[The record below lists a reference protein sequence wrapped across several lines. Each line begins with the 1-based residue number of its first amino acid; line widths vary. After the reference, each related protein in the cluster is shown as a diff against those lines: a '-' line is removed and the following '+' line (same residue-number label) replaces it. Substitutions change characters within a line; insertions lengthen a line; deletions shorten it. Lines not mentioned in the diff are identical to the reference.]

1 MNVQSRI
8 PKLNEVSFD
17 GALTWFAEM
26 QTKGLLFHPDDDPAE
41 IYRVSDWVPT
51 FSGTEAHEAR
61 FVLKELFESLGD
73 GVYEA
78 AYPVFMNACGTPLD
92 A

>member
-1 MNVQSRI
+1 MKVQSRI

-26 QTKGLLFHPDDDPAE
+26 QTKGLLFHPDDDPAV
-41 IYRVSDWVPT
+41 IHRVSDWVPT
-51 FSGTEAHEAR
+51 FSEAEVHETR
-61 FVLKELFESLGD
+61 FVLKELFEFLGD

-78 AYPVFMNACGTPLD
+78 AYPVFMNNCGIRLD